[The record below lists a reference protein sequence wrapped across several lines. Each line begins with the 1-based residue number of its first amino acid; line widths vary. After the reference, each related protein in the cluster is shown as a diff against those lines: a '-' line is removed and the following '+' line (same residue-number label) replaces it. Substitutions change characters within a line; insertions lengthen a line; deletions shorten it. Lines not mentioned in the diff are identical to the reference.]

1 MTRWAARSAS
11 RSRRTGRCWSPTT
24 SGIQCGEWVDPAGPD
39 KSQTPNPKSQIKK
52 IPTPRRTLGFGF
64 WDLGFG
70 ISLLRRARRRLQ
82 HQLLHAPVGELADEN
97 PVRIPAV
104 DLVNRPELLHLLA
117 ALAEAPDDLAVQ
129 LHLVDLAVVEVA
141 DRVRVGAEEVLMG
154 AR

>member
-39 KSQTPNPKSQIKK
+39 KSQTPNPKSKK
-52 IPTPRRTLGFGF
+52 SQRPEGR

-82 HQLLHAPVGELADEN
+82 HQLLHAPVGELADQN
-97 PVRIPAV
+97 AVRVAAV